1 MIDFLRITEAIFYE
15 WTSMWPK
22 HLIKTIKKMGTANVQ
37 LSVKDMNGSGISSR
51 FGVGVET

>member
-1 MIDFLRITEAIFYE
+1 
-15 WTSMWPK
+15 MWPK